1 MMKLSIINGQIKVK
15 SDSGNVYLI
24 DRTSCTCAGFGWR
37 GKCKHFD
44 YAKKIGMLDKLNKV
58 KGFVGFKKTQFII
71 ESRKDAIRQWL
82 KKKRIKVRESIVNKI
97 ESIMTA
103 KTSMKEILA
112 CVRN

>member
-1 MMKLSIINGQIKVK
+1 MKFKITNDVLTVK
-15 SDSGNVYLI
+15 SDSGSTYTIN
-24 DRTSCTCAGFGWR
+24 RTGCSCVGFGWR
-37 GKCKHFD
+37 GKCKHFTE
-44 YAKKIGMLDKLNKV
+44 AKEQGWVYKLPLINK
-58 KGFVGFKKTQFII
+58 FVGFKKTQFII